1 MNDGRKRISHV
12 IAGLGIATLGGS
24 MLTIAPSYADPDIDD
39 VQARVD
45 TLYHEAE
52 QASERYN
59 LVREE
64 LTRNRSRLQSLK
76 SDLTRQRDKVDV
88 VRDQVAASVVAESQG
103 QTLSSTS
110 QVLLSEDPDDFLS
123 QLSTISAFNDQQNQM
138 MALFATQVDRLAKRE
153 LKAQRRVAEI
163 AESEDRLA
171 AEKAEIDA
179 KAADAESLLDELE
192 AEERARLEALKAAR
206 VEAARAEAARVEA
219 ARDEAARD
227 EVARAEAARAEAA
240 RDEAARD
247 EAAQSPSRNVQRAP
261 VSAPSV
267 AASGNGAA
275 AVEFALA
282 QVGDAYVYGAA
293 GPDAW
298 DCSGLTM
305 AAWQAAGISLPHQSQ
320 MQMSQ
325 GTPVAIS
332 ELQPG
337 DIVAYYSPISHV
349 GMYIGNGQLV
359 HAANPSSPVEIVP
372 VDSMP
377 ISSAVRTG

>member
-1 MNDGRKRISHV
+1 M
-12 IAGLGIATLGGS
+12 
-24 MLTIAPSYADPDIDD
+24 
-39 VQARVD
+39 
-45 TLYHEAE
+45 
-52 QASERYN
+52 
-59 LVREE
+59 
-64 LTRNRSRLQSLK
+64 
-76 SDLTRQRDKVDV
+76 
-88 VRDQVAASVVAESQG
+88 
-103 QTLSSTS
+103 
-110 QVLLSEDPDDFLS
+110 
-123 QLSTISAFNDQQNQM
+123 
-138 MALFATQVDRLAKRE
+138 
-153 LKAQRRVAEI
+153 
-163 AESEDRLA
+163 
-171 AEKAEIDA
+171 
-179 KAADAESLLDELE
+179 
-192 AEERARLEALKAAR
+192 
-206 VEAARAEAARVEA
+206 
-219 ARDEAARD
+219 
-227 EVARAEAARAEAA
+227 
-240 RDEAARD
+240 
-247 EAAQSPSRNVQRAP
+247 
-261 VSAPSV
+261 
-267 AASGNGAA
+267 
-275 AVEFALA
+275 EFALA